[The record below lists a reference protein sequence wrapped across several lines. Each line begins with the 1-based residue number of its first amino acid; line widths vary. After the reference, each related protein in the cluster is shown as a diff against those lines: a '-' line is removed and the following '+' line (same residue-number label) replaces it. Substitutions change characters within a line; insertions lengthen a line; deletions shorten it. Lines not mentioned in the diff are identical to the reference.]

1 MQLNLALLNT
11 IKPPIFALPALL
23 LALFIPQISAV
34 AATETSPEWLYSVRP
49 HDTLIHFGKRHL
61 INPDDWR
68 ILQKLNRI
76 KDPYRMPV
84 GSKMRVPLRL
94 VKQGPASAEVIL
106 ASGAA
111 YILSADKSRRLVDVG
126 QQLNVGDELQ
136 TTDKSKLNIRFADGS
151 VLTMQANSTLKL
163 DTLSMYSGGGM
174 VDTKLRLQQGKVDV
188 EANPKKV
195 RGNQMQIFTPTAVA
209 AVRGTEFRVSTDAH
223 TVRQETL
230 DGQVALSAAGEEVA
244 VKKGYG
250 SLSENGQAPQPPV
263 LLLPAPDTKSLPVKL
278 TALPITFTVPAQKDA
293 VAWIG
298 KIYKEAQLDTV
309 LAESESQT
317 SRLDFG
323 DLDDGQY
330 YLQVRAKDN
339 KGFEGYDATHLF
351 TLKARPFAPQALS
364 PRQAEIVT
372 DSKPPFSWSTV
383 DGTKTYLVELAKDA
397 EFKHLLQAEQVAS
410 NQFIPKN
417 ALQTGEYFWRLA
429 SVNDDDIGPYS
440 SVNHF
445 KYKPKPPAPDI
456 SQLVAKVE
464 NNRAYIT
471 TIDPPPGFVYEAM
484 VDNEANHQVNVWH
497 AIGLSGQFNF
507 LLREYGKQTLRLRLV
522 DADGLAGYEAKTEFD
537 ANSQW

>member
-1 MQLNLALLNT
+1 MLLALLT
-11 IKPPIFALPALL
+11 
-23 LALFIPQISAV
+23 PQISAI
-34 AATETSPEWLYSVRP
+34 AATETSPEWIYSVRP
-49 HDTLIHFGKRHL
+49 QDTLIHFGKRHL

-68 ILQKLNRI
+68 ILQKLNHI

-84 GSKMRVPLRL
+84 GSKIRVPLSL

-106 ASGAA
+106 TSGVV
-111 YILSADKSRRLVDVG
+111 YILSVDKSKKLVIVG

-136 TTDKSKLNIRFADGS
+136 TADKSKLNIRFADGS
-151 VLTMQANSTLKL
+151 IVTMQPNSTLKL

-174 VDTKLRLQQGKVDV
+174 VDTKLRLQQGEVDV

-195 RGNQMQIFTPTAVA
+195 RGNQMKIFTPTAVA

-223 TVRQETL
+223 SVRQETL

-263 LLLPAPDTKSLPVKL
+263 MLLPAPDTKSLPVKL
-278 TALPITFTVPAQKDA
+278 TALPITFTMPAQKDA
-293 VAWIG
+293 TAWIG
-298 KIYKEAQLDTV
+298 KIYKEAQFNTV
-309 LAESESQT
+309 LAENESQT
-317 SRLDFG
+317 SHLDFG

-339 KGFEGYDATHLF
+339 KGFEGYDATHVF
-351 TLKARPFAPQALS
+351 NLKARPFAPQPVS
-364 PRQAEIVT
+364 PRQAEVVT
-372 DSKPPFSWSTV
+372 DSKPTFSWSAV
-383 DGTKTYLVELAKDA
+383 NMAKTYLVELAKDA
-397 EFKHLLQAEQVAS
+397 QFSHLLQTEQVVT
-410 NQFIPKN
+410 NQFIPAN
-417 ALQTGEYFWRLA
+417 VLQTGEYFWRLA
-429 SVNDDDIGPYS
+429 SVNGDDIGPYS

-471 TIDPPPGFVYEAM
+471 TIDPPQGFVYEAM
-484 VDNEANHQVNVWH
+484 VDNEKNHQMNVWR
-497 AIGLSGQFNF
+497 AVGLSGKFDF
-507 LLREYGKQTLRLRLV
+507 LLREYGKQTLRLRLI
-522 DADGLAGYEAKTEFD
+522 DSDGLAGLEAKTEFD